1 MTPFRPEI
9 AGDQLAFLRN
19 SLSALNTYAAT
30 QRSSPDE
37 RIRLAIIADVTD
49 ALFDLASVWD
59 WAGYERAEPAIECL
73 DRLSEHESGAPELI
87 EELKTE
93 LFEVVA
99 RLQATGNDAAESTS
113 DAYKRPE

>member
-37 RIRLAIIADVTD
+37 RTRLAIIADVTD
-49 ALFDLASVWD
+49 ALFEMANVWD
-59 WAGYERAEPAIECL
+59 WAGYERAEPAVECL
-73 DRLSEHESGAPELI
+73 DRLSEHETGAPELI

-93 LFEVVA
+93 LSEVVA
-99 RLQATGNDAAESTS
+99 RLQGVDDDAAESTS
-113 DAYKRPE
+113 EGEDRPE